1 MDFMQKIFLLLIL
14 LRYLVTMG
22 DCQKSVE
29 KIEDIFE
36 ELEPKS
42 LLATFTETE
51 KWYEYPKESC
61 GEQFLTY
68 INSIIEE
75 ETWALKMLDSSSK
88 IPSGILLGNVKDL
101 GMFDECDSVQAVK
114 GNIKIRGRHC
124 MYRVN
129 LTNQKISTSVSP
141 TWSICVP
148 SACNADDVETFL
160 TRAINDLEFAND
172 LEITRASATC
182 SSVGPQRWSK
192 GSITSMALF
201 SIFVI
206 FLIICTFL
214 DIIQNSNPLQSA
226 VVSNLTELSLYKSA
240 HNILNMN
247 ADSNSFSALYG
258 IRSLSMCWI
267 VLVHECMITIMKWL
281 KSWKSLYIRMGLF
294 AVDTFFALSGL
305 LVTYSFLKDM
315 STGRKFNIFKFYFHR
330 YIRLTPPMAALL
342 TFLIFIIP
350 HLGSGPMWEEFESTK
365 KCDEKW
371 WTFLMYTNNYVDAEY
386 LCLNHLWYL
395 AADMQLFFISPLIL
409 YPLTKK
415 PKLGIAI
422 WCLLFVSQI
431 AIPAAIIAMNQYT
444 STWELDVSDEKRQ
457 SSFKNVYAVA
467 HTRGGSWLV
476 GVLFGYIIS
485 TQRSDLKKKTI
496 YFGWVCCAISLTFC
510 TLGTIFSQP
519 QEYVYNV
526 VWESV
531 FTSIS
536 RPLWA
541 TSIAWIVL
549 ACIRGH
555 GGPIN
560 TFLSLP
566 IFIPISRV
574 SYSVY
579 LVHVTIMQIKVFA
592 TRTPHY
598 FSGFQLFNN
607 FLDNL
612 VLAIVIAFFWSLL
625 FEVPILTLE
634 KIIFRRKNSNEKSKR
649 FCL

>member
-226 VVSNLTELSLYKSA
+226 V
-240 HNILNMN
+240 
-247 ADSNSFSALYG
+247 
-258 IRSLSMCWI
+258 
-267 VLVHECMITIMKWL
+267 WL